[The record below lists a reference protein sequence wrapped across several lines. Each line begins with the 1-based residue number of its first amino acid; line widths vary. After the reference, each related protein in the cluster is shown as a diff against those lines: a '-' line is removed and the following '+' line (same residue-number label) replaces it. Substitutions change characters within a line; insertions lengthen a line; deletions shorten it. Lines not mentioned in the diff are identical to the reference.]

1 MKKQSLYTLAA
12 LVALSIGSINPARAN
27 LTYTGLT
34 SWSITG
40 DYGNVL
46 ALNGISASDMM
57 VGTTHFYD
65 SGNNII
71 PVGSSPF
78 EQAANSD
85 DFSLATTTSANAPM
99 AYIQTMFSAATTTI
113 FLLEKGGNDSGNF
126 QGLDASGNAVG
137 AALNFVGGAPG
148 WISTGYL
155 SHLNQGVTDPASS
168 QIAWGTVITSDVPI
182 YGIRLNSPG
191 IDPVSIMVVPVPEPA
206 TVGLLGLGVLMLLR
220 RKR

>member
-12 LVALSIGSINPARAN
+12 LVALSIGSINPARAD
-27 LTYTGLT
+27 LAYTGIT

-40 DYGNVL
+40 NYGDVL
-46 ALNGISASDMM
+46 ALNGISASDMII
-57 VGTTHFYD
+57 GTTAFYD
-65 SGNNII
+65 SGNIII

-99 AYIQTMFSAATTTI
+99 AYIQTMFSVPTTTI
-113 FLLEKGGNDSGNF
+113 FLLEKNGNDTGTF
-126 QGLDASGNAVG
+126 QSLDASGNNVG
-137 AALNFVGGAPG
+137 AALSFVGGGPG

-155 SHLNQGVTDPASS
+155 SHLNQGVTDPAAS
-168 QIAWGTVITSDVPI
+168 QLAYGTVITSDVPI

-191 IDPVSIMVVPVPEPA
+191 IDPVSIMAVPEPA
-206 TVGLLGLGVLMLLR
+206 TVGLLGIGVLMLLR